1 MIKISTKVLKL
12 LKKEIIMN
20 TTITL
25 DQAKRLSNIIEKALN
40 TDENRSY
47 SVNNKELTASHY
59 NINVATD
66 YNGDTISITLTTIG
80 EKNPTYSAY
89 LNVEGQEQA
98 YRNGRMET
106 NDNTHILALILAEL
120 IN

>member
-1 MIKISTKVLKL
+1 
-12 LKKEIIMN
+12 MN

-66 YNGDTISITLTTIG
+66 YNGDTINITLTTIG
-80 EKNPTYSAY
+80 EIYPTYSAY
-89 LNVEGQEQA
+89 INVESQEQA
-98 YRNGRMET
+98 YRNSRMVA

-120 IN
+120 IH